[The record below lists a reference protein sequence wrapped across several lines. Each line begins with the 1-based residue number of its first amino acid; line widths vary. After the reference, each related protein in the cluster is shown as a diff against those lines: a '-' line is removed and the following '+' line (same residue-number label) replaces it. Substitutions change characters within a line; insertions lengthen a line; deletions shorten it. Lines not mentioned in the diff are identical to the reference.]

1 MAAKKL
7 PDGYIDIPTAARMLH
22 IAPQTMYQWVLFKGR
37 VPYKS
42 RISGTRTYYM
52 LKLSDVKKLL
62 EEVEPTRLRKAK
74 LYEIIII
81 TCGKLEVLFKT
92 DNLHEL
98 SNKYTH
104 LMEHG
109 HKLVRLRVD
118 GRVLTIHESD
128 KVGYTYHP
136 RMKKGA
142 VV

>member
-1 MAAKKL
+1 MPGKKPPKGFMTIPDAAK
-7 PDGYIDIPTAARMLH
+7 MLH
-22 IAPQTMYQWVLFKGR
+22 ISSQTMYDWVLARGR
-37 VPYKS
+37 IPYDCH
-42 RISGTRTYYM
+42 ISGQRTYYF
-52 LKLSDVKKLL
+52 LKESDVRELHDK
-62 EEVEPTRLRKAK
+62 VEPARLRKAK
-74 LYEIIII
+74 LYEIILI

-118 GRVLTIHESD
+118 GKILTIHESD

-142 VV
+142 L